1 MGRDSG
7 HGDGLDRAFFLL
19 DLKPEIVETDHAMS
33 LPAPIREILFERVA
47 FGYDPAQPA
56 LKGVDLKAETGT
68 ITAIVGG
75 TGSGKSTLMSLLLR
89 LYDPDAG
96 TIRVNGTPLAEIR
109 IESLPDAIEAD
120 MLEALA
126 TAGALEFVRALPD
139 GIDTVLGRSGD
150 TLSVGQ
156 KQRICIA
163 RGLIRN
169 TPILILDELG
179 KAAGIG
185 I

>member
-1 MGRDSG
+1 MNPAWGCAS
-7 HGDGLDRAFFLL
+7 
-19 DLKPEIVETDHAMS
+19 
-33 LPAPIREILFERVA
+33 PAPPPE
-47 FGYDPAQPA
+47 A
-56 LKGVDLKAETGT
+56 LEPV
-68 ITAIVGG
+68 
-75 TGSGKSTLMSLLLR
+75 R
-89 LYDPDAG
+89 WRP
-96 TIRVNGTPLAEIR
+96 
-109 IESLPDAIEAD
+109 
-120 MLEALA
+120 LA